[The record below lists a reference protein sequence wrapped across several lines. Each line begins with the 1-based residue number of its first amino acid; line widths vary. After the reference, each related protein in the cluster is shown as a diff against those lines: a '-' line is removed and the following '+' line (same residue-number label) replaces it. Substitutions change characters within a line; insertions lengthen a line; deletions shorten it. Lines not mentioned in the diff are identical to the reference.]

1 MPSRREDREA
11 LDKISKRAQRQEQ
24 AVLDSFATSNINPL
38 NQNQNFWVTNKKL
51 LAYTGLEAAHNTFFH
66 FIETVK
72 VRAQARNTVSG
83 DISKYFEH

>member
-38 NQNQNFWVTNKKL
+38 NQN
-51 LAYTGLEAAHNTFFH
+51 
-66 FIETVK
+66 
-72 VRAQARNTVSG
+72 
-83 DISKYFEH
+83 